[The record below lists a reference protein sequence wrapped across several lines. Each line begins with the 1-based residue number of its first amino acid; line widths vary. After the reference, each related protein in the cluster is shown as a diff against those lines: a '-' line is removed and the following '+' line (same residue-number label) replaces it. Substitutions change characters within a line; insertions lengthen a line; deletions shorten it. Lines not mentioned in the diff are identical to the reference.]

1 MGTSTTA
8 KDKYLLEQL
17 REALLHDDRQ
27 ELAELRH
34 ILNTRKELEERV
46 NPIIEEHLLELEQNF
61 PDTYIQVV
69 QKVVDRRLKQKQ
81 DELINIIYPR
91 LGIMVRKYISDEI
104 RMWMERLQ
112 ENIRRTSNSVF
123 WWKRRKSAA
132 EIIIDSSR
140 SKVEEVYVI
149 SHESGLLLGSASSVE
164 TVDKDMIAGML
175 TAIKA
180 FVEDAFKRTDEE
192 LQGIRYGA
200 YEIIIHNFF
209 NYYIAIAAAGSISE
223 QERDELADKI
233 LEFAANELNHDLQEP
248 DPVFYARIK
257 RQLEVYFIAPYKIE
271 APND

>member
-8 KDKYLLEQL
+8 KDKYLLERL

-34 ILNTRKELEERV
+34 ILNTREKLEERI

-61 PDTYIQVV
+61 PDTYLQVV
-69 QKVVDRRLKQKQ
+69 QKVIDRRLQQKQ

-112 ENIRRTSNSVF
+112 ENIRRTSHSVF
-123 WWKRRKSAA
+123 WWRRRKSAA
-132 EIIIDSSR
+132 EIIIDNSR
-140 SKVEEVYVI
+140 SIVEEVYVI

-200 YEIIIHNFF
+200 YEIIIYNFF

-233 LEFAANELNHDLQEP
+233 LEFAAKELNHDLQEP
-248 DPVFYARIK
+248 DPIFYAKIK
-257 RQLEVYFIAPYKIE
+257 RQLEAYFIAPYKISP
-271 APND
+271 PND

>member
-1 MGTSTTA
+1 MGSSTTA
-8 KDKYLLEQL
+8 KDKLLLERL
-17 REALLHDDRQ
+17 REALLRDDRQ

-34 ILNTRKELEERV
+34 ILNTREELEERI

-61 PDTYIQVV
+61 PDTYLQVV
-69 QKVVDRRLKQKQ
+69 QKVIDRRLQQKQ

-91 LGIMVRKYISDEI
+91 LGIMVRKFISSEI

-112 ENIRRTSNSVF
+112 ENIRRTSRTVF
-123 WWKRRKSAA
+123 WFGRNKSAA
-132 EIIIDSSR
+132 EILVESSP

-192 LQGIRYGA
+192 LQGIRYGG
-200 YEIIIHNFF
+200 YEIMIHNFF
-209 NYYIAIAAAGSISE
+209 NYYIALAIAGSLSE
-223 QERDELADKI
+223 QERDELAEKI
-233 LEFAANELNHDLQEP
+233 LQFAANELNHDLQEP
-248 DPVFYARIK
+248 EAVFYAKIK
-257 RQLEVYFIAPYKIE
+257 RQLEAYFITPYKIL
-271 APND
+271 PQ